1 MNALESLQQHFARL
15 DRKEITH
22 AQIPFPLY
30 AAPLTMEDHLIVKAA
45 NEAKSPSTQALR
57 IAEFLCGKLKLADG
71 MPAFH
76 APQGGAAKILT
87 QSVDPNVIW
96 DLLKQ
101 VMADTTTDAVSDL
114 EKKSEP
120 QGEAS

>member
-15 DRKEITH
+15 ERKEITH
-22 AQIPFPLY
+22 PQIPFPLY
-30 AAPLTMEDHLIVKAA
+30 AAPLTMEDHLMVKAA
-45 NEAKSPSTQALR
+45 NEAKSPTTQALR
-57 IAEFLCGKLKLADG
+57 IAEFLCGKLKLDTG

-76 APQGGAAKILT
+76 APQGSAAKILT

-101 VMADTTTDAVSDL
+101 VMADTTTEAVADL